1 MSGSGLVYKTRVA
14 NDDDDS
20 AGSRVVRK
28 TRVETRVTDDDDDA
42 DLSAAASAYATS
54 KTTAADPWW
63 RWVERYCEYRA
74 SHLTEVLGQCFGEF
88 RAQAREHCE
97 REVGIVKRELEQQRR
112 ELTVWLR
119 EQVLE
124 CGRAL
129 REEARAVC
137 EQQEQE
143 DAVTRYE
150 LGVVRRELV
159 TLREEVALERGFQAL
174 KAEIAAAE
182 SEIPKIPAIEARID
196 TEHAKLKREQAR
208 LERELTKTKE
218 RLSKMRV
225 DQSIA
230 DYRLSEHLREQPAPG
245 VELKF
250 ETASTSFAVKDL
262 DPNAAAAWREFVAGV
277 LDAQQDA
284 ATSMSI
290 SDAGRV
296 IALPLRRHDAA

>member
-1 MSGSGLVYKTRVA
+1 VALQRGLR
-14 NDDDDS
+14 DLRDE
-20 AGSRVVRK
+20 
-28 TRVETRVTDDDDDA
+28 VEEA
-42 DLSAAASAYATS
+42 
-54 KTTAADPWW
+54 
-63 RWVERYCEYRA
+63 
-74 SHLTEVLGQCFGEF
+74 
-88 RAQAREHCE
+88 
-97 REVGIVKRELEQQRR
+97 
-112 ELTVWLR
+112 R
-119 EQVLE
+119 EQV
-124 CGRAL
+124 
-129 REEARAVC
+129 
-137 EQQEQE
+137 
-143 DAVTRYE
+143 
-150 LGVVRRELV
+150 
-159 TLREEVALERGFQAL
+159 
-174 KAEIAAAE
+174 
-182 SEIPKIPAIEARID
+182 PKIPAIVDRLTAEQKHLEA
-196 TEHAKLKREQAR
+196 EQAR

-290 SDAGRV
+290 SDTGWI